1 MSKEKIEDVDP
12 TIVDIYN
19 LHIEFRDYAQLR
31 RKALE
36 DVGKKQDEV
45 RRKKSYM
52 EFRKSR
58 IGFEYNTGIRK
69 ILDAEENEIKKP
81 TVGTLKSAVD
91 SDEEL
96 YRLEE
101 ELNNLLKE
109 LDIELAFSK
118 SIGDKKKAIEYE
130 IELWKAGYYAEPKE
144 KVDNRLDG
152 NVRRNYIKEMEVLE
166 SKKTESE
173 NRQEIKKKR
182 RERKEDN
189 E

>member
-1 MSKEKIEDVDP
+1 MSKEEDIENVDP
-12 TIVDIYN
+12 TEINLYA
-19 LHIEFRDYAQLR
+19 LHIDFRDQAKLR
-31 RKALE
+31 REALI

-58 IGFEYNTGIRK
+58 IGFEYNTGVRK

-96 YRLEE
+96 YKLEE
-101 ELNNLLKE
+101 ELNILLRE
-109 LDIELAFSK
+109 LDTELAYSK
-118 SIGDKKKAIEYE
+118 SISDRKNAIEGE

-152 NVRRNYIKEMEVLE
+152 
-166 SKKTESE
+166 
-173 NRQEIKKKR
+173 
-182 RERKEDN
+182 
-189 E
+189 